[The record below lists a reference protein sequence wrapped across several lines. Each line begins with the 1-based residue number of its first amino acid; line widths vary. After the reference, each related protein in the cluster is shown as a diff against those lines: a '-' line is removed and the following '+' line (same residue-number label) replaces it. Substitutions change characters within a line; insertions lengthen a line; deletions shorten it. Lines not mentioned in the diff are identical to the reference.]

1 MKSVVYL
8 VTVAVIFL
16 LEEIDGKQ
24 IQTSSNLTCAL
35 VPGRSKSI
43 YYEPIWDYIWIRRSC
58 MFGRVF
64 SDRYCACIPTL
75 LMIHTRQNTPNTCIF
90 RGSKT
95 YIRRAD
101 PKDSYYQERVKT
113 RKWGTNT
120 CKSGLVFSPTHC
132 RCIENS
138 HETCQYPGANTRTRK
153 RDTDVNYFQQLTNS
167 NTWER
172 IKCYNGATF
181 SLTKCYCTI
190 GVIVTT
196 PEPEN
201 TKICKHPKYG
211 YFRKSDSNPQY
222 YFQIN
227 SNNAWEKK
235 TCAAGGTFS
244 SAICDCT
251 YVKPTSESEVTP
263 KVEPELPQKFCR
275 HVPSYIQ
282 RRTFRDE
289 RYYYELR
296 GSSWKLIA
304 CQNGYIFSHDKCCC
318 VSKSNPE
325 TEPTSKPE
333 TEPTGKPETEPTGK
347 PETEPTGEPEAEY
360 QVCGHKPSQSIRR
373 ATTKPQIY
381 ERMIKEGKW
390 VKISCETGSR
400 FNIKKCCCV
409 STGKPET
416 EPTGKPETEP
426 TGKPE
431 TEPTSEPEAEYQV
444 CGHKPSQS
452 IRRATPNRQIYER
465 MMKGG
470 KWVKISC
477 EAGSRFNIKKC
488 CCVSTGTTPA
498 QPEGENAFS
507 PKFCLD
513 KSSNKRRGT
522 FRDERH
528 YYELRGSSWK
538 LRACQNG
545 YIFSHDKCCCVS
557 KSNPETEPT
566 GKPETEPTGKPET
579 EPTAE
584 PEAEYQV
591 CGHKP
596 SRSIRRATTNP
607 QIYERMTKGG
617 KWVKISC
624 EAGSRFND
632 KKCCCVSTGKP
643 ETEPTGKP
651 EHFSICPYPPQSIRR
666 ATANPQVYEQMTQ
679 GNKWVKISCEAATRF
694 DSNQCRCIPESKPEI
709 TPVPTYE
716 VQTTQRSFNT
726 ATKDIIC
733 HDKEKHTRKTDWDL
747 RYYSEK
753 ISGTEWRTK
762 LCDDGGVFNLQL
774 CCCVFPAEIKS
785 YNKN

>member
-431 TEPTSEPEAEYQV
+431 TEPT
-444 CGHKPSQS
+444 
-452 IRRATPNRQIYER
+452 
-465 MMKGG
+465 
-470 KWVKISC
+470 
-477 EAGSRFNIKKC
+477 
-488 CCVSTGTTPA
+488 
-498 QPEGENAFS
+498 
-507 PKFCLD
+507 
-513 KSSNKRRGT
+513 
-522 FRDERH
+522 
-528 YYELRGSSWK
+528 
-538 LRACQNG
+538 
-545 YIFSHDKCCCVS
+545 
-557 KSNPETEPT
+557 
-566 GKPETEPTGKPET
+566 
-579 EPTAE
+579 AE